1 MLIEA
6 AGAGRLDAV
15 ERLLRD
21 GADVNAR
28 DARGR
33 TAAMGEHVRV
43 VRALVDAG
51 ADPTIA
57 DRDGVTPLEHAHSG
71 GYTAIVATLERA
83 GAR

>member
-1 MLIEA
+1 
-6 AGAGRLDAV
+6 
-15 ERLLRD
+15 
-21 GADVNAR
+21 VNAR

-33 TAAMGEHVRV
+33 TAVTAAAMGEHVRV

-57 DRDGVTPLEHAHSG
+57 DRDGVAPLEHAHSG
-71 GYTAIVATLERA
+71 GYTAIVATRERA